1 MARVVGIGKQSF
13 EKIIKENCF
22 YVDKTGFIKEW
33 WDNKDDVTLITRPRR
48 FGKTLNM
55 DMIKCFF
62 SNEYKDRGDLFE
74 GLDIWKDEKYR
85 ELQGTYPVIFLS
97 FAEIKQNNY
106 QDTIAKIKKILCS
119 LYQSFMFLKDW
130 DGLTDE
136 EKNNLKRI
144 SEDMSDVT
152 AQSALNELSNYLSRY
167 YGKKVIILLD
177 EYDTPMQEAY
187 TNGYWEELVAFT
199 RSLFNS
205 TFKTNPYLERAIMTG
220 ITRVSKESIFSDLN
234 NLEVVTTLSSKY
246 TTAFGFTEQEVF
258 NALDEFGL
266 SAQKGEVKAWY
277 DGFMF
282 GKQKDIYN
290 PWSIIN
296 FLDKKEYN
304 PYWAESSS
312 NGLINNLVQ
321 KGSPYIKMMM
331 ETLLKGEIINV
342 PIDEQIV
349 FSELDY
355 SEDAVW
361 SLMLAS
367 GYIKVISADAL
378 TGNRRKARMYR
389 LALTNFEIQL
399 MFEKMILRW
408 FIPAKN
414 ETNEFIKAL
423 ISGDIESMNEYMNDV
438 TLNTFSSFDSGKHTS
453 EKKAPEN
460 FYHGFVLGL
469 MVDQTDNYIITSN
482 RESGFGRYDIMLEP
496 KDKQSQKYP
505 GIVIEFKVINP
516 RKENSLEETVEAA
529 LKQIEEKNYDAEL
542 INRGVKEE
550 NIHHYG
556 FAFTSFSIIILARIC
571 GNVKNFLLSQ
581 LYLFPYIFTTYFKCS
596 SKINSSSLFPLKNSY
611 SFLFSISE
619 YNSRTKFFPTPEKA
633 FPCAVSSYL

>member
-1 MARVVGIGKQSF
+1 MARTVSIGTQDF
-13 EKIIKENCF
+13 EKMIQRTCF

-33 WDNKDDVTLITRPRR
+33 WESEDEVTLITRPRR

-55 DMIKCFF
+55 SMLNCFF
-62 SNEYKDRGDLFE
+62 SNKYADRGELFE
-74 GLDIWKDEKYR
+74 KLEIWKDEKYR

-234 NLEVVTTLSSKY
+234 NLEVVTKLSSKY

-312 NGLINNLVQ
+312 NGLINELIRT
-321 KGSPYIKMMM
+321 GSTKTKETM
-331 ETLLKGEIINV
+331 ETLILGGVVEKN
-342 PIDEQIV
+342 IDEQIV
-349 FSELDY
+349 FGQLKTNK
-355 SEDAVW
+355 DAVW
-361 SLMLAS
+361 SLLLAS
-367 GYIKVISADAL
+367 GYLRIERFRTIGKLNKKIYSLKLTNYEVMQMFGAMIEQWFGGDNVPYNEFVEAMLSADL
-378 TGNRRKARMYR
+378 
-389 LALTNFEIQL
+389 
-399 MFEKMILRW
+399 
-408 FIPAKN
+408 
-414 ETNEFIKAL
+414 
-423 ISGDIESMNEYMNDV
+423 ESMNEYMSRV
-438 TLNTFSSFDSGKHTS
+438 TTNIISYFDTGNSPS
-453 EKKAPEN
+453 DEEPER

-469 MVDQTDNYIITSN
+469 MVDQIDNYIITSN

-496 KDKQSQKYP
+496 IDKNNVHYP
-505 GIVIEFKVINP
+505 GIIIEFKVINP

-542 INRGVKEE
+542 IKRGVKAE

-556 FAFTSFSIIILARIC
+556 FAFKGKKVLIE
-571 GNVKNFLLSQ
+571 GK
-581 LYLFPYIFTTYFKCS
+581 
-596 SKINSSSLFPLKNSY
+596 
-611 SFLFSISE
+611 
-619 YNSRTKFFPTPEKA
+619 
-633 FPCAVSSYL
+633 

>member
-246 TTAFGFTEQEVF
+246 TTAFGFTEHEVF

-266 SAQKGEVKAWY
+266 SEQKGEVKAWY
-277 DGFMF
+277 DGFVF
-282 GKQKDIYN
+282 GEQKDIYN

-296 FLDKKEYN
+296 YLDKKKVAL
-304 PYWAESSS
+304 YWAESSS
-312 NGLINNLVQ
+312 NGLINNLIQ
-321 KGSPYIKMMM
+321 KGSSYIKKML
-331 ETLLKGEIINV
+331 ETLISGKNIKV

-367 GYIKVISADAL
+367 GYLKVISAEELNMIRESD
-378 TGNRRKARMYR
+378 NEYE
-389 LALTNFEIQL
+389 LALTNREIL
-399 MFEKMILRW
+399 FMFRKMIIRW

-423 ISGDIESMNEYMNDV
+423 INGDVEAMNEYMNKV
-438 TLNTFSSFDSGKHTS
+438 TMKTISYFDTGNVPSD
-453 EKKAPEN
+453 EEPER

-469 MVDQTDNYIITSN
+469 MVDQTENYIITSN

-496 KDKQSQKYP
+496 KDKNNTHYP
-505 GIVIEFKVINP
+505 GIIIEFKVINP
-516 RKENSLEETVEAA
+516 RKENSLEETVKAA

-542 INRGVKEE
+542 IKKGVNKD
-550 NIHHYG
+550 NIHYYG
-556 FAFTSFSIIILARIC
+556 FAFKGKEVLIE
-571 GNVKNFLLSQ
+571 GKN
-581 LYLFPYIFTTYFKCS
+581 
-596 SKINSSSLFPLKNSY
+596 
-611 SFLFSISE
+611 
-619 YNSRTKFFPTPEKA
+619 PT
-633 FPCAVSSYL
+633 

>member
-1 MARVVGIGKQSF
+1 MAKKVVAIGKQSF
-13 EKIIKENCF
+13 ESVIENDNF
-22 YVDKTGFIKEW
+22 YVDKTLFIREW
-33 WDNKDDVTLITRPRR
+33 WDSDDSVTLITRPRR

-62 SNEYKDRGDLFE
+62 SNEYKNRGDLFE

-106 QDTIAKIKKILCS
+106 NDAVEKIKRIICEVC
-119 LYQSFMFLKDW
+119 QQFDFLKNW
-130 DGLTDE
+130 DGLTE
-136 EKNNLKRI
+136 TEKKNI
-144 SEDMSDVT
+144 SNISYDMSDVM
-152 AQSALNELSNYLSRY
+152 AQDLIKNMSNYLSRY

-187 TNGYWEELVAFT
+187 VNGYWEELVAFT

-234 NLEVVTTLSSKY
+234 NLKVITVTNEEYSKC
-246 TTAFGFTEQEVF
+246 FGFTEKEVF
-258 NALDEFGL
+258 DALDEQGI
-266 SAQKGEVKAWY
+266 SGEKEKVKLWY
-277 DGFMF
+277 DGFTF
-282 GKQKDIYN
+282 GKSKDIYN

-296 FLDKKEYN
+296 FLDEKNYKT
-304 PYWAESSS
+304 YWADSSS
-312 NGLINNLVQ
+312 NGLINSLV
-321 KGSPYIKMMM
+321 KTGSSYIKMMM
-331 ETLLKGEIINV
+331 ETLLKGETIDV

-349 FSELDY
+349 FSQLDY

-367 GYIKVISADAL
+367 GYLKVISSDKL
-378 TGNRRKARMYR
+378 TGDRTKSVMYK
-389 LALTNFEIQL
+389 LALTNFEIKL
-399 MFEKMILRW
+399 MFEDMILRW
-408 FIPAKN
+408 FSPAKN

-423 ISGDIESMNEYMNDV
+423 ICGDIESMNAYMNKV
-438 TLNTFSSFDSGKHTS
+438 ALKTISYFDTGNVPSD
-453 EKKAPEN
+453 EEPER
-460 FYHGFVLGL
+460 FFHGFVLGL
-469 MVDQTDNYIITSN
+469 MVDQSENYIITSN

-556 FAFTSFSIIILARIC
+556 FAF
-571 GNVKNFLLSQ
+571 K
-581 LYLFPYIFTTYFKCS
+581 
-596 SKINSSSLFPLKNSY
+596 SKEVLIDG
-611 SFLFSISE
+611 
-619 YNSRTKFFPTPEKA
+619 R
-633 FPCAVSSYL
+633 

>member
-1 MARVVGIGKQSF
+1 MARTVSIGTQDF
-13 EKIIKENCF
+13 EKMIQRNCF

-33 WDNKDDVTLITRPRR
+33 WESEDEVTLITRPRR

-55 DMIKCFF
+55 SMLNCFF
-62 SNEYKDRGDLFE
+62 SNKYADRGELFE
-74 GLDIWKDEKYR
+74 KLEIWKDGKYR
-85 ELQGTYPVIFLS
+85 EIQGTYPVIFMS

-106 QDTIAKIKKILCS
+106 NDAVEKIKRIICEVC
-119 LYQSFMFLKDW
+119 QQFDFLKNW
-130 DGLTDE
+130 DGLTE
-136 EKNNLKRI
+136 TEKKNI
-144 SEDMSDVT
+144 SNISYDMSDVM
-152 AQSALNELSNYLSRY
+152 AQDLIKNMSNYLSRY

-187 TNGYWEELVAFT
+187 VNGYWEELVAFT

-220 ITRVSKESIFSDLN
+220 ITTAEYSAVRKFAKQTSNGSAKAETMSKESIFSDLN
-234 NLEVVTTLSSKY
+234 NLEVVTTLTPKY
-246 TTAFGFTEQEVF
+246 ETAFGFTEEEVF
-258 NALDEFGL
+258 KALDEQGL
-266 SAQKGEVKAWY
+266 SDKKNDVKIWY
-277 DGFMF
+277 DGFRF
-282 GKQKDIYN
+282 GSKNDIYN

-296 FLDKKEYN
+296 CLDKKKIAL
-304 PYWAESSS
+304 YWAESSS
-312 NGLINNLVQ
+312 NGLINSLVQ
-321 KGSPYIKMMM
+321 KGSSNIKMMV
-331 ETLLKGEIINV
+331 EELINGSTINV

-367 GYIKVISADAL
+367 GYLKVVSSEELNLIRESD
-378 TGNRRKARMYR
+378 NEYE
-389 LALTNFEIQL
+389 LALTNREIL
-399 MFEKMILRW
+399 FMFKKMILRW
-408 FIPAKN
+408 FSPAKS

-438 TLNTFSSFDSGKHTS
+438 ALRTFSSFDTGKHTS

-460 FYHGFVLGL
+460 FFHGFVLGL
-469 MVDQTDNYIITSN
+469 MVDQSENYIITSN

-529 LKQIEEKNYDAEL
+529 LKQIEEKNYDTEL
-542 INRGVKEE
+542 INRGVNKE

-556 FAFTSFSIIILARIC
+556 FAF
-571 GNVKNFLLSQ
+571 K
-581 LYLFPYIFTTYFKCS
+581 
-596 SKINSSSLFPLKNSY
+596 SKEVLIDG
-611 SFLFSISE
+611 
-619 YNSRTKFFPTPEKA
+619 R
-633 FPCAVSSYL
+633 

>member
-1 MARVVGIGKQSF
+1 MARTVSIGTQDF
-13 EKIIKENCF
+13 EKMIQRNCF
-22 YVDKTGFIKEW
+22 YVDKTAFIKEW

-312 NGLINNLVQ
+312 NGLINELIRT
-321 KGSPYIKMMM
+321 GSTKTKETM
-331 ETLLKGEIINV
+331 ETLILGGVVEKN
-342 PIDEQIV
+342 IDEQIV
-349 FSELDY
+349 FGQLKTNK
-355 SEDAVW
+355 DAVW
-361 SLMLAS
+361 SLLLAS
-367 GYIKVISADAL
+367 GYLRIERFRTIGKLNKKIYSLKLTNYEVMQMFGAMIEQWFGGDNVPYNEFVEAMLSADL
-378 TGNRRKARMYR
+378 
-389 LALTNFEIQL
+389 
-399 MFEKMILRW
+399 
-408 FIPAKN
+408 
-414 ETNEFIKAL
+414 
-423 ISGDIESMNEYMNDV
+423 ESMNEYMSRV
-438 TLNTFSSFDSGKHTS
+438 TTNIISYFDTGNSPS
-453 EKKAPEN
+453 DEEPER

-469 MVDQTDNYIITSN
+469 MVDQIDNYIITSN

-496 KDKQSQKYP
+496 IDKNNVHYP
-505 GIVIEFKVINP
+505 GIIIEFKVINP

-542 INRGVKEE
+542 IKRGVKAE

-556 FAFTSFSIIILARIC
+556 FAFKGKKVLIE
-571 GNVKNFLLSQ
+571 GK
-581 LYLFPYIFTTYFKCS
+581 
-596 SKINSSSLFPLKNSY
+596 
-611 SFLFSISE
+611 
-619 YNSRTKFFPTPEKA
+619 
-633 FPCAVSSYL
+633 